1 MIESIEQINSSFTKY
16 ACQPSFLESSQ
27 AGVCYCFVL
36 IKKEEKEESGMN
48 AFDPFIITH
57 CRTIPVENPTIFPIP
72 NGGTGAIH
80 NPSVFYITNGGTGT
94 I

>member
-1 MIESIEQINSSFTKY
+1 MKKRKMKKKKTKKKKTEENIE
-16 ACQPSFLESSQ
+16 
-27 AGVCYCFVL
+27 